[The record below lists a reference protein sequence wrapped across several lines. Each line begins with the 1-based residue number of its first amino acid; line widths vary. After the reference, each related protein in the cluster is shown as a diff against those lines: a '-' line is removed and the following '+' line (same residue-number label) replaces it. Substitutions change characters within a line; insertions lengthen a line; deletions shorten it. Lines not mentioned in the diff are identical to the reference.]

1 MVSEITG
8 AAALRQKF
16 LATGQLTALSR
27 DELEAGLDSAEHGF
41 DDTEYRGIIEEV
53 ETYEKHIFRD
63 ELQREYEQAAG
74 GRDNPE
80 PRSFFDSTQSPKPC
94 QVFPRP
100 LKTKVSAG
108 VFFMSSHRVATRC
121 GVSGG
126 KSVTNK
132 EDRTCSPNE
141 KHPIQF

>member
-41 DDTEYRGIIEEV
+41 DDTEYRGIIEDV

-108 VFFMSSHRVATRC
+108 VFLCPHTGWRPGA
-121 GVSGG
+121 G
-126 KSVTNK
+126 
-132 EDRTCSPNE
+132 
-141 KHPIQF
+141 